1 MSLKKVLIPVSII
14 VVLLLGSA
22 LCLPYIFKDK
32 ILIKVKST
40 INENVNA
47 NVNFKD
53 LDLTLISSFPEL
65 GIQLQNLT
73 VIGVDSFA
81 TDTLASIPE
90 LNMNLNLM
98 SVIKGE
104 NYQIHSINLNNP
116 KIYAKV
122 LKSGK
127 ANWDISK
134 PNSSSS
140 PADTAQNS
148 FKMALQKYSISN
160 GDIVYDDASLSV
172 FMHLD
177 SLNHTGTGD
186 FTQDLFTLETKSDIE
201 KITVK
206 YLGIPYLNKAKLSA
220 NLPLQMNMKQMKFSL
235 AENQIKL
242 NELLLSFVGSL
253 AMPNDTDMVL
263 DFKFNAQQSDLKNFL
278 SLIPSIYSSSF
289 KDLQASGKFAFD
301 GTAKGTYNDT
311 SLPAFNLN
319 FVIGNGKIKYP
330 SLPSSINNINVKAL
344 ISNPDGVID
353 HTQVNIPAFHMEFG
367 NVPLDGRL
375 EIQTPVSDPYVD
387 MALKGKLDLKQ
398 LTAIFPM
405 KDMSLSGIVDTDVN
419 AKGNKSSIDKGRYQD
434 FKVSGHMIAT
444 NFNYSG
450 ASVPMPVKISSA
462 KMMFNPSNITLSD
475 LSAKVGKSDL
485 QARGTIDNYLKFA
498 MEKNAKLQG
507 SFSVNSGLMDINELM
522 GPSEPVAKTQKD
534 TSRLTTIEVPANID
548 FKLGVK
554 ADRVFYDN
562 YDIKNANG
570 TLLVKNQTIHFKE
583 MALTMLDGRVTM
595 NGSYATTNPKKP
607 KVAIDFGIEK
617 MSIQKAFETFN
628 TIKMLAPVAKY
639 TQGSF
644 STTLSFD
651 SELDNTMMPV
661 YSSINATGLTNIIQ
675 AIVQGFEP
683 LNKLSSALNTDKL
696 KKLELNNVLAKFKI
710 EQGKLNIAPFNI
722 KKGDFLMNVQG
733 SNGLDQTIN
742 YVLGMDVPRS
752 YLGTKA
758 TETTNVLIAKFNSK
772 AGTAVDLG
780 ETVKVNA
787 LVGGTILKPT
797 VKISLAETKD
807 AAKAAVNQLL
817 ADKKAELTSKAKQEV
832 STMAA
837 KSASQIHQKADT
849 LKKQVQEKASE
860 EIKNKLNSIFK
871 KKHTTNTSEPE

>member
-1 MSLKKVLIPVSII
+1 MSLKKILIPAFII
-14 VVLLLGSA
+14 LVLLLASA

-32 ILIKVKST
+32 ILAKVKST

-47 NVNFKD
+47 NINFKD
-53 LDLTLISSFPEL
+53 LDLTVIRSFPKL
-65 GIQLQNLT
+65 GIQLHSLT
-73 VIGVDSFA
+73 VVGVDSFA
-81 TDTLASIPE
+81 TDTLANIAE

-104 NYQIHSINLNNP
+104 TYQIHSIDLNDP

-127 ANWDISK
+127 ANWDIAK
-134 PNSSSS
+134 ADSSTSA
-140 PADTAQNS
+140 ADTAQRS

-160 GDIVYDDASLSV
+160 GSIIYDDASLGV
-172 FMHLD
+172 FMQLD
-177 SLNHTGTGD
+177 SLTHTGTGD
-186 FTQDLFTLETKSDIE
+186 FTQDLFTLETRSDIE
-201 KITVK
+201 KLTVK
-206 YLGIPYLNKAKLSA
+206 YGGIPYLNKAKLSA
-220 NLPLQMNMKQMKFSL
+220 NLPLQMDLKQMKFSL

-253 AMPNDTDMVL
+253 AMPNDRDMVL

-278 SLIPSIYSSSF
+278 SLIPAIYSSSF
-289 KDLQASGKFAFD
+289 KDLRASGKFAFD
-301 GTAKGTYNDT
+301 GTAKGIYNDT

-319 FVIGNGKIKYP
+319 FVIENGKIKYP

-353 HTQVNIPAFHMEFG
+353 HTQVNIPAFHMEFA

-375 EIQTPVSDPYVD
+375 LVRTPESDPFVD
-387 MALKGKLDLKQ
+387 MALKGKLDLRQ

-405 KDMSLSGIVDTDVN
+405 KDMSLSGIVDTDVK
-419 AKGNKSSIDKGRYQD
+419 AKGNKSSIDKGRYQG
-434 FKVSGHMIAT
+434 FKVSGYMIAS
-444 NFNYSG
+444 NFDYSG
-450 ASVPMPVKISSA
+450 ASVPLPVRISAA
-462 KMMFNPSNITLSD
+462 KMTFNPSNITLED
-475 LSAKVGKSDL
+475 LSAKLGKSDFK
-485 QARGTIDNYLKFA
+485 ARGTIDNYLKFV

-507 SFSVNSGLMDINELM
+507 SFNVNSGLMDVNELM
-522 GPSEPVAKTQKD
+522 GPAEPVAKTQKD
-534 TSRLTTIEVPANID
+534 TSSLTIIEVPANID
-548 FKLGVK
+548 LKLAVN
-554 ADRVFYDN
+554 ANRVLYDN
-562 YDIKNANG
+562 YDIQNANG
-570 TLLVKNQTIHFKE
+570 TLLVRNQTVHFKD
-583 MALTMLDGRVTM
+583 MALSMLDGKVTM

-628 TIKMLAPVAKY
+628 TVKMLAPVAKY

-644 STTLSFD
+644 STTLNFD
-651 SELDNTMMPV
+651 SELDNKMMPV
-661 YSSINATGLTNIIQ
+661 YSSINASGLTNIIQ

-683 LNKLSSALNTDKL
+683 LNKLSTALKTERL

-758 TETTNVLIAKFNSK
+758 TETTNALIAKFNSK

-787 LVGGTILKPT
+787 LVGGTVLKPT
-797 VKISLAETKD
+797 IKISMAETKD
-807 AAKAAVNQLL
+807 AAKVAVTQLV

-832 STMAA
+832 SAIAA
-837 KSASQIHQKADT
+837 KSASQIQQKTDT
-849 LKKQVQEKASE
+849 LKKQAQEKASE
-860 EIKNKLNSIFK
+860 EIKNKLNSLFK
-871 KKHTTNTSEPE
+871 KKSKASTSEIE